1 MSRFTI
7 YTYQFKPINAP
18 VEMDLF
24 RPDVDVEESMR
35 NKQDIFGCFFLHDS
49 KLRFKYNNQE
59 FDYHVVAQHGGI
71 IVLKIANNSKLIH
84 ESNFNR
90 WEEEDHPSLYVIID
104 NRKDKQIVAI
114 ENRQL
119 AFSDTTTVARIM
131 AESFDR
137 LLLEHGLEVSVDA
150 KYHRHEFWEIV
161 TECGNGVA
169 SVKFKFPYPN
179 LPAISDLVG
188 EYYTEVARRT
198 NGEPTTILTARAK
211 ERLILERG
219 DLLVENMISAASASG
234 KLIMMRPKGQRK
246 WKQIGLR
253 TIVHEEL
260 SDQVLNHLEENEL
273 IPHKWYAIVSFL
285 DRIKNVYD

>member
-1 MSRFTI
+1 M
-7 YTYQFKPINAP
+7 
-18 VEMDLF
+18 
-24 RPDVDVEESMR
+24 
-35 NKQDIFGCFFLHDS
+35 
-49 KLRFKYNNQE
+49 
-59 FDYHVVAQHGGI
+59 
-71 IVLKIANNSKLIH
+71 
-84 ESNFNR
+84 
-90 WEEEDHPSLYVIID
+90 
-104 NRKDKQIVAI
+104 
-114 ENRQL
+114 
-119 AFSDTTTVARIM
+119 
-131 AESFDR
+131 
-137 LLLEHGLEVSVDA
+137 
-150 KYHRHEFWEIV
+150 
-161 TECGNGVA
+161 
-169 SVKFKFPYPN
+169 
-179 LPAISDLVG
+179 
-188 EYYTEVARRT
+188 ARRT